1 MGFCSKRMRFEGV
14 MCRND
19 GHADAARARP
29 RSCFSFE
36 IIVLVSQCSF
46 PATPIVVDVDID

>member
-1 MGFCSKRMRFEGV
+1 MGFCSKRMRYEGV
-14 MCRND
+14 TCD

-29 RSCFSFE
+29 R
-36 IIVLVSQCSF
+36 SF